1 MVAFLRYC
9 ADKIEFS
16 PSFRSDCAVSFAYVL
31 VTAFL
36 YVASAHAA
44 PTTEAVI
51 FIAVIVLEAQ
61 AIKVALMFS
70 LDRRGG
76 DAGLGQSHEL
86 VTDGLYGFT
95 RNPAYLITIVQNVL
109 WSLLL
114 LLAVGPEGARTVA
127 GLVIVALPVVHF
139 VVLDRLVIR
148 QEERDL
154 AHWHPAAYAAYAT
167 RVNRWIGRRRPL
179 EQPVVEVD
187 LSTASSQG
195 N

>member
-1 MVAFLRYC
+1 MILRYC

-16 PSFRSDCAVSFAYVL
+16 PSFISDCAISFAYLL

-36 YVASAHAA
+36 YVASTRTA

-51 FIAVIVLEAQ
+51 FISVIVLEAQ
-61 AIKVALMFS
+61 ATKVALMFS
-70 LDRRGG
+70 LERRGG
-76 DAGLGQSHEL
+76 DAGSGQSHTL
-86 VTDGLYGFT
+86 VTDGLYSFT

-114 LLAVGPEGARTVA
+114 LLTIVGEATDIVAVS
-127 GLVIVALPVVHF
+127 VIVALPVIHF
-139 VVLDRLVIR
+139 LTLDRLVIR

-154 AHWHPAAYAAYAT
+154 SRWHPAAYASYSAS
-167 RVNRWIGRRRPL
+167 VNRWIGRRKAGSKL
-179 EQPVVEVD
+179 AAAAKFSA
-187 LSTASSQG
+187 LSKG